1 MTKLLIRSYTRSEYE
16 ETHESIHDLRAKNYV
31 PWAIHTDGRVVYA
44 PIAESRGT
52 PPNGTGLKPYSTE
65 VSKHRRNLCHSKLG
79 VIALDRSFSQD
90 ALAAVSSGVL
100 AFLQKQDAT
109 TRASFTKSYQGFLSG
124 TAGYSSFDRL
134 YDQSVNDP
142 QATWAEVIKSLQA
155 TRTTNARIETLL
167 AIHDAVGFQIIVAN
181 KDNPQYNKSPLY
193 QTYMSWKNRMYVDGK
208 GQMFNRGGNGSKG
221 WYERDLKSE
230 YKPAKD
236 PSGKDIPPLNSYPA
250 PSSLPGNITQARP
263 DFPNIQSRT
272 RATEWYQRVPI
283 EPRPNDVKVTAETSG
298 NIYYEQLDLRN
309 ELFGAGPSGS
319 VCGALSAAFTFGG
332 FGPKSELFKEYLFA
346 IIGYL
351 VGGGMHSLHEV
362 LTPLRMLGLEYNTGT
377 LLTYDYSNSPAAD
390 DSKGLVKGMASK
402 NIFPLLPQKFLRSKQ
417 LKNRLNEHGDIAVS
431 GGTHWAFNSS
441 KL

>member
-1 MTKLLIRSYTRSEYE
+1 M
-16 ETHESIHDLRAKNYV
+16 
-31 PWAIHTDGRVVYA
+31 YA

-90 ALAAVSSGVL
+90 ALAAVSSGIL
-100 AFLQKQDAT
+100 AFLKKQDAT
-109 TRASFTKSYQGFLSG
+109 TKEGFTKSYQGFLSG
-124 TAGYSSFDRL
+124 TAGYNSFGRL

-142 QATWAEVIKSLQA
+142 QIIWAEVIKSLKA

-221 WYERDLKSE
+221 WYGRDLKSE
-230 YKPAKD
+230 YKPTKD

-263 DFPNIQSRT
+263 GFPNIQSRT

-298 NIYYEQLDLRN
+298 NVYYEQLDLRN

-332 FGPKSELFKEYLFA
+332 FGPQSELFKE
-346 IIGYL
+346 
-351 VGGGMHSLHEV
+351 
-362 LTPLRMLGLEYNTGT
+362 
-377 LLTYDYSNSPAAD
+377 
-390 DSKGLVKGMASK
+390 
-402 NIFPLLPQKFLRSKQ
+402 
-417 LKNRLNEHGDIAVS
+417 
-431 GGTHWAFNSS
+431 
-441 KL
+441 